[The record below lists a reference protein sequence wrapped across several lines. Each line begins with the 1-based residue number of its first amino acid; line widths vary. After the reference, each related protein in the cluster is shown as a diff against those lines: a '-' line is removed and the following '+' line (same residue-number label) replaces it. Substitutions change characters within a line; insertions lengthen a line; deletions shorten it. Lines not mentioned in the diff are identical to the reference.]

1 MLLGHLVQAGGVGIE
16 QGGHL
21 VDERARATGAGA
33 VHALLD
39 AAIEVDDLRIL
50 AAELDG
56 NVGGGDNAFDGRLVG
71 DDLLHEG
78 HAKPIGQQQ
87 TARARNGD
95 SRLAIA
101 HCLECL
107 VDDLDD
113 GRANIGMV
121 ATVHAEDDFVV
132 RVEHEQLDRRRAYVN
147 ANPERVLLAVLGT
160 HMRLLRRMD
169 D

>member
-39 AAIEVDDLRIL
+39 AAIEVDDLRVL
-50 AAELDG
+50 ATELDG
-56 NVGGGDNAFDGRLVG
+56 DVGSGNDALDGRLVG

-78 HAKPIGQQQ
+78 HAEPIGQQQ
-87 TARARNGD
+87 AARARDGD
-95 SRLAIA
+95 SRVAIP
-101 HCLECL
+101 HGFERL

-121 ATVHAEDDFVV
+121 AAIHAEDDFVV